1 MSEIQQQEH
10 RNKRS
15 GIRSKKLSTRV
26 DLTPMVDLGFLLITF
41 FIFTT
46 TMNEPNACKLVVP
59 DDRDLTQP
67 VNKVAENKT
76 ISLILEG
83 NDRICYYQGLNK
95 DHWQL
100 TNYSATG
107 LRSVIQQKLAEVKLR
122 FGKSSETVVL
132 IKPTSEASYKN
143 IVNILD
149 EMLINDVKKYVLM
162 EPSPQEAILG
172 SSIAAGKSYFF

>member
-46 TMNEPNACKLVVP
+46 TMNQPNALKLVVP
-59 DDRDLTQP
+59 DDRDMTDP
-67 VNKVAENKT
+67 GKVAENKT
-76 ISLILEG
+76 ISLILEA
-83 NDRICYYQGLNK
+83 NDRILYYQGLNK
-95 DHWQL
+95 DQWQT
-100 TNYSATG
+100 TNYSAAG
-107 LRSVIQQKLAEVKLR
+107 LRSVIQKKLADVKLR

-132 IKPTSEASYKN
+132 IKPTSEASYRN

-162 EPSPQEAILG
+162 ESSPPEASLG
-172 SSIAAGKSYFF
+172 SSIAAGKNYFF